1 MIKKHNWFKRML
13 HDHDGEPS
21 SKRVI
26 GVLSALSLIYCLIL
40 NALYPLNK
48 PAEYLVDAIALLTF
62 GCLGL
67 TSTEKIF
74 SIVKS
79 NKNNSTKKEEVK
91 KETKK
96 EEKPKVTDT
105 TSNGNLNADTD
116 GDNGSEVK

>member
-1 MIKKHNWFKRML
+1 MIKKTNWFKRML

-74 SIVKS
+74 SIIKS
-79 NKNNSTKKEEVK
+79 NKNNITKKE
-91 KETKK
+91 ETKK

-105 TSNGNLNADTD
+105 TSNGNVNADTD